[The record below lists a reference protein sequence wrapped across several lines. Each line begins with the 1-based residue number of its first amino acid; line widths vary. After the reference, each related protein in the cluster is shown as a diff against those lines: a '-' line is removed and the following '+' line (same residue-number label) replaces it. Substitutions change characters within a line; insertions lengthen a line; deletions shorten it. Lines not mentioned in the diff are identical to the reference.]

1 MSPHTKG
8 LALASRRRAPGC
20 AICAIMM
27 AATLFAVL
35 PTGGATDPPRA
46 ARVDTALIMSV
57 DVSGSVD
64 DRRYRLQMGGIARAL
79 VDPEVVKAIV
89 SGPNAAIL
97 FSVVTWADRPRMAL
111 PWVRISNQRQAET
124 VAAMVGALPRV
135 GGDFTCMA
143 GLLRYLADKVVPQIP
158 AMATR
163 LVIDVSGD
171 GRENC
176 NPEEPVAA
184 IRDELTGAKTTING
198 LPILEGREAD
208 TLEAWY
214 RQNVKG
220 GPGAFVL
227 PASGYEDFGRAI
239 RKKFVTEISQSIARG
254 AIDISR
260 LVEVDGAVSADKPE
274 QSR

>member
-1 MSPHTKG
+1 MSSHING
-8 LALASRRRAPGC
+8 LALRCRVLDR

-27 AATLFAVL
+27 AATLLAIV
-35 PTGGATDPPRA
+35 PMGGATGPSGA

-64 DRRYRLQMGGIARAL
+64 DRRYRLQMDGIAGAL
-79 VDPEVVKAIV
+79 VDPEVVKAVV

-124 VAAMVGALPRV
+124 VAAMVRALPRV

-143 GLLRYLADKVVPQIP
+143 RMLRYLADKVVPQIP

-171 GRENC
+171 GRDNC

-184 IRDELTGAKTTING
+184 IRDELSGGQTTING

-208 TLEAWY
+208 TLEAWF

-239 RKKFVTEISQSIARG
+239 RKKFVTEISQSIAHG
-254 AIDISR
+254 AIHVAG
-260 LVEVDGAVSADKPE
+260 LVEIDSTVTADKSD
-274 QSR
+274 QTR